1 MNIYIECLID
11 FVVLFTL
18 IFLVYMVF
26 INKKRKKDDTLK
38 KASEVKMIIARHNL
52 NMKKI
57 KYKNL
62 LLSVSIANSFI
73 LSFTAVL
80 IIHIKSIWLSLL
92 IGFIVVVLLTYS
104 LYEIIGRH
112 YKKKEMKK

>member
-92 IGFIVVVLLTYS
+92 IGFIVVALLTYS